1 MALAVCTLSNKS
13 TLQNGSRVE
22 EQQAYHAEH
31 DIAEEIS

>member
-1 MALAVCTLSNKS
+1 MIKDIA
-13 TLQNGSRVE
+13 QNGSRVE